1 MRSVH
6 RINNEN
12 IVRIDTDKC
21 VGCGLCVKDCVGEHL
36 FLTRNGAAVKP
47 GACPECG
54 HCYAICPRN
63 AVTLEVYGFSGAG
76 EPPYGL
82 DHFDSALF
90 LRALKSRRSCRHFQK
105 KKVPENVLETLL
117 EAGRFSPTASNK
129 QDVHFTVLQNLRT
142 EIERIAVEF
151 LRSKQRE
158 GTETGT
164 FMDRTITE
172 DYFFKGAPLVL
183 LVSAE
188 NLLDA
193 GLSAAYIELM
203 AYNLGLGVL
212 YSGYFQYA
220 FACCEEIRKLVGLP
234 ENKQLGACLV
244 LGYPELEYE
253 RIVPRYSPYISWR

>member
-6 RINNEN
+6 RTKNEN

-21 VGCGLCVKDCVGEHL
+21 IGCGLCVKDCVGEHL
-36 FLTRNGAAVKP
+36 FLAETGAAVKP

-54 HCYAICPRN
+54 HCYAICPQN
-63 AVTLEVYGFSGAG
+63 AITLDGYDFTGADV
-76 EPPYGL
+76 PPHGL
-82 DHFDSALF
+82 NHFDSALF
-90 LRALKSRRSCRHFQK
+90 LRALKSRRTCRHFQK
-105 KKVPENVLETLL
+105 RDVPADVLNTLL
-117 EAGRFSPTASNK
+117 DAGRFSPTGSNK
-129 QDVHFTVLQNLRT
+129 QDVHFTILRDCYS
-142 EIERIAVEF
+142 EIERLAVEF

-158 GTETGT
+158 GTDKGT

-172 DYFFKGAPLVL
+172 NYFFKGAPLVL
-183 LVSAE
+183 LISAE
-188 NLLDA
+188 SLLDA

-234 ENKQLGACLV
+234 ENEKLGACLV
-244 LGYPELEYE
+244 LGYPELEYK
-253 RIVPRYSPYISWR
+253 RIVPRYSPNVTWR